1 MDYYTTLILIAN
13 MTALV
18 LIINTISNDNFN
30 KRTKHGFII
39 TLVFIIAGGTC
50 EWIGISINGIFLF
63 NLKKLEILLHSYIKL
78 LEQIIVPVMIF
89 EFTDLIFIKDKKSFD
104 RKIIGGIILIFI
116 VLEFISFHYGHFIFY
131 VDSNNVY
138 HHGMFYGMYIFIY
151 TITSIFMLWN
161 VFKFSCSIQN
171 KDKTELIAIIVFLV
185 VGVCIQMINENI
197 KTCWLSIT
205 IATALFYLY
214 YSNIIQ
220 VLDGLTSLLN
230 QRCYKN
236 WIERSNDIQF
246 TIIIFDVNSF
256 KYINDVY
263 GHQRGDQI
271 LKSVAMILKEV
282 YHKNGRCYRIGGDEF
297 CVIIEKE
304 IQNVKTLNIQLE
316 KMIEQKRE
324 KEPEFPTLSY
334 GISTYNPNSKD
345 VHDVA
350 ATIKSAD
357 DKMYKMKRRMKESPN
372 KM

>member
-63 NLKKLEILLHSYIKL
+63 NLKKLKILLHSYIKL

-89 EFTDLIFIKDKKSFD
+89 EFTELIFIKDKKSFD
-104 RKIIGGIILIFI
+104 RKI
-116 VLEFISFHYGHFIFY
+116 
-131 VDSNNVY
+131 
-138 HHGMFYGMYIFIY
+138 
-151 TITSIFMLWN
+151 
-161 VFKFSCSIQN
+161 
-171 KDKTELIAIIVFLV
+171 V

-197 KTCWLSIT
+197 KTCWISIT

-220 VLDGLTSLLN
+220 VLDGLISLLN

-236 WIERSNDIQF
+236 RIERSNDIQF

-256 KYINDVY
+256 
-263 GHQRGDQI
+263 
-271 LKSVAMILKEV
+271 
-282 YHKNGRCYRIGGDEF
+282 
-297 CVIIEKE
+297 
-304 IQNVKTLNIQLE
+304 
-316 KMIEQKRE
+316 
-324 KEPEFPTLSY
+324 
-334 GISTYNPNSKD
+334 
-345 VHDVA
+345 
-350 ATIKSAD
+350 
-357 DKMYKMKRRMKESPN
+357 N
-372 KM
+372 K